1 MGKLYRILAVFLEK
15 GDYSTVLYMA
25 FVSQLHTDSLVTRHW
40 SLVTDHCSLNK
51 TPELVRGFSYQRA
64 AGSPDPRL
72 FNQYHAP
79 GKLISPTV

>member
-40 SLVTDHCSLNK
+40 SLVTGHSSLK
-51 TPELVRGFSYQRA
+51 QTPELVRGFSYIS
-64 AGSPDPRL
+64 GLLGNP
-72 FNQYHAP
+72 NCVY
-79 GKLISPTV
+79 LIKTMRRVN